1 MRAATVS
8 RSTVQPFFIITRR
21 GRFRAFLLPAALH
34 GLGNRGR
41 SYPAL
46 DLLGEFLRQVTLDL
60 VALGFKGRH
69 CRHKAPYSLCK
80 GFIVGGDTVGTA

>member
-1 MRAATVS
+1 M
-8 RSTVQPFFIITRR
+8 
-21 GRFRAFLLPAALH
+21 LPAALH

-46 DLLGEFLRQVTLDL
+46 DLLGEFLSKIALDL
-60 VALGFKGRH
+60 VTLGFKGRH

-80 GFIVGGDTVGTA
+80 GFIVGGDTVAVSYTHLTLPTSDLV

>member
-1 MRAATVS
+1 MCLRL
-8 RSTVQPFFIITRR
+8 RSTAQPFVIITRR
-21 GRFRAFLLPAALH
+21 GRFRAFLLPTALH
-34 GLGNRGR
+34 RLGNRGR

-46 DLLGEFLRQVTLDL
+46 DLPGELLSQIALDL

-80 GFIVGGDTVGTA
+80 GFIVGGDTLGTA